1 MYYILDVCVWTKI
14 PDKDCIEVSDCAAS
28 TNIIITIIIMMVID
42 IKMMKVCWYADC
54 VATARAASSSKASH
68 RLPNVPQ
75 VLPAIISLVHDKVQ
89 FMKIMVA
96 NVPQVLVAI
105 LSLVHDKGALNE
117 DDDGSRH
124 LAQVLV
130 SNCGI
135 ILIVHDKGAVREDD
149 DGSRHLAQR
158 TQRSSKIIG

>member
-1 MYYILDVCVWTKI
+1 M
-14 PDKDCIEVSDCAAS
+14 
-28 TNIIITIIIMMVID
+28 
-42 IKMMKVCWYADC
+42 
-54 VATARAASSSKASH
+54 
-68 RLPNVPQ
+68 
-75 VLPAIISLVHDKVQ
+75 
-89 FMKIMVA
+89 
-96 NVPQVLVAI
+96 
-105 LSLVHDKGALNE
+105 VHDKGALNE